1 MNLLTVS
8 GSLRAGSSNLR
19 LLEAVQLLAPAGNT
33 VTIRAPLDDLPYF
46 NPDVEAVGLPPV
58 VANWR
63 SAIADCDALLIS
75 TPEYVHGLP
84 GVMKNALDW
93 LVGGMEMDQKPYA
106 ILNAT
111 PPGEYAQA
119 SLMEILNV
127 LGGRHVRS
135 ASIEVP
141 LRGSRLDAAG
151 IAAHPDFSAK
161 IRRMFTALEQHVKGV
176 IP

>member
-1 MNLLTVS
+1 MNLFAVS

-19 LLEAVQLLAPAGNT
+19 LLEAVKQLAPAGIT
-33 VTIRAPLDDLPYF
+33 VTIRAPLNDLPYF
-46 NPDVEAVGLPPV
+46 NPDVEASGLPPV
-58 VANWR
+58 VAAWR
-63 SAIADCDALLIS
+63 AAIADCDALLIS
-75 TPEYVHGLP
+75 TPEYVHSLP

-93 LVGGMEMDQKPYA
+93 LVGGMEMDLKPYA

-127 LGGRHVRS
+127 MGGRHVRA

-141 LRGSRLDAAG
+141 LRGSKLDADG
-151 IAAHPDFSAK
+151 IAANPEFSAS
-161 IRRMFTALEQHVKGV
+161 IRRMFAALEQHATGV
-176 IP
+176 SL

>member
-1 MNLLTVS
+1 MKILAVS

-19 LLEAVQLLAPAGNT
+19 LLEAVKLLAPQGIP
-33 VTIRAPLDDLPYF
+33 VIIRPPLDDLPYF
-46 NPDVEAVGLPPV
+46 NADVEEAGLPPI
-58 VANWR
+58 VAAWR
-63 SAIADCDALLIS
+63 AAIADCDALLIS

-93 LVGGMEMDQKPYA
+93 LVGGMEMDHKPYA

-127 LGGRHVRS
+127 MGGHMVE
-135 ASIEVP
+135 AACIEVP
-141 LRGSRLDAAG
+141 LRGSKLDAAG
-151 IAAHPDFSAK
+151 IAAHPVFGEK
-161 IRRMFTALEQHVKGV
+161 IQGMFEVLARAILRR
-176 IP
+176 